1 MTSAARL
8 DPRQERAPAL
18 RITVGIQGE
27 AGSFSDAAVSRLPG
41 LAADAVG
48 FDDFGSVLAALDAGT
63 VDRALLP
70 VHNTLAGVV
79 APALRAI
86 AAYDLRVEA
95 ELDVPVRLALL
106 AMPGASLAD
115 ITTAASHP
123 VALAQCARFLAHHP
137 GIQPV
142 AVHDTAGAA
151 RLVSH
156 GADRSRAA
164 IASREAGEMHGLV
177 ALESDIQDRA
187 DNCTRF
193 WLLARRR
200 LAPQSAAGVLAHL
213 DRHLT
218 QEAGIAAL
226 RGATTVPAD
235 TPEALGDAVRE
246 LLAALLER
254 NDLGTE
260 AVVSAVFS
268 VTPDLTSGFPALAAR
283 EAGWSSV
290 PLLCAAEIAVPG
302 SLPRCIR
309 VLLHV
314 RSRAGRLPAH
324 VYLREARTLRPDLE
338 ADGTGRHPPAD

>member
-1 MTSAARL
+1 MTSAARR

-27 AGSFSDAAVSRLPG
+27 QGSFSDAAVAQLPG
-41 LAADAVG
+41 LTADPVG
-48 FDDFGSVLAALDAGT
+48 FDDFGSVLAALDAGA

-79 APALRAI
+79 APSVRAI

-106 AMPGASLAD
+106 ALPGVSLAQ
-115 ITTAASHP
+115 IRTAASHP

-137 GIQPV
+137 AIHPLVG
-142 AVHDTAGAA
+142 HDTAGAA
-151 RLVSH
+151 RLV
-156 GADRSRAA
+156 AEACDPAAAA
-164 IASREAGEMHGLV
+164 IASREAGELYGLV
-177 ALESDIQDRA
+177 PLETDIQDRA

-200 LAPQSAAGVLAHL
+200 LSPQSGQGVLAHL
-213 DRHLT
+213 DRHVT
-218 QEAGIAAL
+218 AEVGIAAV

-235 TPEALGDAVRE
+235 TQPAMREAVRE
-246 LLAALLER
+246 LLGALLER
-254 NDLGTE
+254 NGLVTGE
-260 AVVSAVFS
+260 VVSAVFS
-268 VTPDLTSGFPALAAR
+268 VTPDLTSGFPALVAR

-290 PLLCAAEIAVPG
+290 PLLCAAEIAVPAA
-302 SLPRCIR
+302 LPRCIR

-314 RSRAGRLPAH
+314 RLGAGRSPVH
-324 VYLREARTLRPDLE
+324 VYLRDARTLRPDLE
-338 ADGTGRHPPAD
+338 G

>member
-1 MTSAARL
+1 
-8 DPRQERAPAL
+8 
-18 RITVGIQGE
+18 
-27 AGSFSDAAVSRLPG
+27 
-41 LAADAVG
+41 VG
-48 FDDFGSVLAALDAGT
+48 FDDFGSVLAALDAGA

-86 AAYDLRVEA
+86 AAHDLRVEA

-106 AMPGASLAD
+106 AIPGTSLAD
-115 ITTAASHP
+115 IRTAASHP

-137 GIQPV
+137 GIQPT

-151 RLVSH
+151 RLVAQS
-156 GADRSRAA
+156 ADRSAAA

-200 LAPQSAAGVLAHL
+200 LAPQSGDGVLAHL
-213 DRHLT
+213 DRHVS
-218 QEAGIAAL
+218 QETGIAAL

-235 TPEALGDAVRE
+235 TPEAMRNAVRE
-246 LLAALLER
+246 LLGELLER
-254 NDLGTE
+254 NELGTE

-283 EAGWSSV
+283 EAGWTSV
-290 PLLCAAEIAVPG
+290 PLLCAAEIAVPAA
-302 SLPRCIR
+302 LPRCIR

-314 RSRAGRLPAH
+314 RSRDGRMPTH
-324 VYLREARTLRPDLE
+324 VYLRDARTLRPDLE
-338 ADGTGRHPPAD
+338 ASPAGRHPPAD

>member
-8 DPRQERAPAL
+8 DAKQERAPSL

-41 LAADAVG
+41 LAADSVG
-48 FDDFGSVLAALDAGT
+48 FDDFGSVLAALDAGA

-86 AAYDLRVEA
+86 AAHDLRVEA

-106 AMPGASLAD
+106 ALPGTSLAD
-115 ITTAASHP
+115 IRTASSHP
-123 VALAQCARFLAHHP
+123 VALAQCARFLAHHAEIEP
-137 GIQPV
+137 S

-151 RLVSH
+151 RLVAQ
-156 GADRSRAA
+156 GGDRRAAA
-164 IASREAGEMHGLV
+164 IASREAGEMYGLV
-177 ALESDIQDRA
+177 PLESDIQDRA
-187 DNCTRF
+187 DNSTRF

-200 LAPQSAAGVLAHL
+200 LAPHSGDGVLAHL
-213 DRHLT
+213 DRHVT
-218 QEAGIAAL
+218 QETGIAAV
-226 RGATTVPAD
+226 RGATTVATD
-235 TPEALGDAVRE
+235 TPEAMRDAVRE
-246 LLAALLER
+246 LLGALLER
-254 NDLGTE
+254 NDLGME
-260 AVVSAVFS
+260 GVVSAVFS
-268 VTPDLTSGFPALAAR
+268 VTPDLTSGFPAMAAR

-290 PLLCAAEIAVPG
+290 PLLCAAEIAVPAA
-302 SLPRCIR
+302 LPRCIR

-314 RSRAGRLPAH
+314 RAREGRLPVH

-338 ADGTGRHPPAD
+338 ARATGRHPPAD

>member
-8 DPRQERAPAL
+8 DPRHERAPAL

-27 AGSFSDAAVSRLPG
+27 RGSFSDAAVAQLPG
-41 LAADAVG
+41 LTADPVG
-48 FDDFGSVLAALDAGT
+48 FDDFASVLAALDAGT

-79 APALRAI
+79 APSLRAI

-106 AMPGASLAD
+106 TLPGVSLAK
-115 ITTAASHP
+115 IRTAASHP
-123 VALAQCARFLAHHP
+123 VALAQCVRFLAHHP
-137 GIQPV
+137 GMHPL

-151 RLVSH
+151 RLVAEAGDPS
-156 GADRSRAA
+156 AAA
-164 IASREAGEMHGLV
+164 IASCEAGELHGLV
-177 ALESDIQDRA
+177 PLETDIQDRA

-200 LAPQSAAGVLAHL
+200 LSPQSDDGVLAHL
-213 DRHLT
+213 DRHVT
-218 QEAGIAAL
+218 AEAGIAGV

-235 TPEALGDAVRE
+235 TRPAMREAVRE
-246 LLAALLER
+246 LLEALLER
-254 NDLGTE
+254 NGLGTGD
-260 AVVSAVFS
+260 VVSAVFS

-283 EAGWSSV
+283 ELGWSSV
-290 PLLCAAEIAVPG
+290 PLLCAAEIAVPAT
-302 SLPRCIR
+302 LPRCIR

-314 RSRAGRLPAH
+314 RPIAGRPPVH
-324 VYLREARTLRPDLE
+324 VYLRKARTLRPDLQ
-338 ADGTGRHPPAD
+338 G

>member
-8 DPRQERAPAL
+8 DARQERGPAL
-18 RITVGIQGE
+18 RLSVGIQGE
-27 AGSFSDAAVSRLPG
+27 AGSFSDAAVARLPG
-41 LAADAVG
+41 LTAESVG
-48 FDDFGSVLAALDAGT
+48 FDDFGSVLAALERGA

-70 VHNTLAGVV
+70 VHNTLAGIVG
-79 APALRAI
+79 PALRAI

-106 AMPGASLAD
+106 ALPGASLAE
-115 ITTAASHP
+115 IRTAASHP

-137 GIQPV
+137 EVQPI
-142 AVHDTAGAA
+142 AVYDTAGAA
-151 RLVSH
+151 RLLAQ
-156 GADRSRAA
+156 GADRSAAA
-164 IASREAGEMHGLV
+164 IASREAGEMYGLV
-177 ALESDIQDRA
+177 PLESDIQDRA

-200 LAPQSAAGVLAHL
+200 LSPQPGDGVLAHL
-213 DRHLT
+213 DRHVT
-218 QEAGIAAL
+218 QETGVAAL

-235 TPEALGDAVRE
+235 TPDAMRDAVRE
-246 LLAALLER
+246 LLGALLER
-254 NDLGTE
+254 NGLGME

-290 PLLCAAEIAVPG
+290 PLLCAAEIAVPAA
-302 SLPRCIR
+302 LPRCIR

-314 RSRAGRLPAH
+314 RARDGRLPAH

-338 ADGTGRHPPAD
+338 AGAAGGHPPAG